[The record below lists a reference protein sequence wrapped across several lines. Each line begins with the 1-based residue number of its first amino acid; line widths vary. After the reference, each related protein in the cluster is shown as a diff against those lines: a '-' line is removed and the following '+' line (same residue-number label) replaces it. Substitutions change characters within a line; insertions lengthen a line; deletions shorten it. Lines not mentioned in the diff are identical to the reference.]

1 MLLEFSIIFEKQFE
15 VFERKED
22 INTRIRD
29 LVKSLDLENRIL
41 NEKKIQQTQSELIEY
56 KLVKTLLEKNIVESQ
71 NYIKDVCNSKKE

>member
-1 MLLEFSIIFEKQFE
+1 M
-15 VFERKED
+15 FERKED